1 MRPLL
6 TFSVL
11 IVIVAA
17 AEAVGQPCTSQDQC
31 AADECCQIINI
42 VVASRK
48 RQAQL
53 MPVGAENSGTCE
65 KYKQAGDSCVG
76 YEVLNGFCGCAAGL
90 TCKSV
95 YVGTPAPPPA
105 PVDGMVRRDM
115 RPGYRSYC
123 MAA

>member
-6 TFSVL
+6 TFGVL

-17 AEAVGQPCTSQDQC
+17 AE
-31 AADECCQIINI
+31 IINI

-53 MPVGAENSGTCE
+53 MPVGTCE